1 VDVFISYEKT
11 TGLSYASHLKEALR
25 KINIFAFVAD
35 EDIPKGTKWGSIIDK
50 AITDCEYFVVVMT
63 MGAILSPDRIKHE
76 IELANQLNKHIIP
89 CKPYTVDRM
98 LTRTLPLVYEL
109 QQVDFDVK
117 EDLADKIVTAI
128 IKREQEKIVGR
139 TDVEEAAATELSN
152 VQTAVVAVMVDNNL
166 TRLPNPVVVATNDMG
181 AFPDA
186 TSVCG
191 IDKISDP
198 NGNAYTS
205 GDKDGYILYQHDI
218 TADGAQTVL
227 VNYVATRYT
236 KGTYTMLDAYAT
248 VTQVTTGYE

>member
-1 VDVFISYEKT
+1 MGVFISYETT

-25 KINIFAFVAD
+25 KIDISAFVAD
-35 EDIPKGTKWGSIIDK
+35 EDIPKGTKWGSVIDK
-50 AITDCEYFVVVMT
+50 AITDCEYFVVIMT
-63 MGAILSPDRIKHE
+63 MIAILSPDEIKRE

-98 LTRTLPLVYEL
+98 LTRTLPLVYDL

-128 IKREQEKIVGR
+128 IKREQEKVVGR

-152 VQTAVVAVMVDNNL
+152 VQTAVIAMMVDNNL
-166 TRLPNPVVVATNDMG
+166 TRLPNPVTVATNDMS

-186 TSVCG
+186 TSACG
-191 IDKISDP
+191 VDKIADP
-198 NGNAYTS
+198 NGNVYVIA
-205 GDKDGYILYQHDI
+205 DKNGYILYQHDI
-218 TADGAQTVL
+218 TADGAQTEL
-227 VNYVATRYT
+227 VNYVATQYT
-236 KGTYTMLDAYAT
+236 KGTYTVDAQGT